1 MFRMIFISSASPVSQ
16 YGIEGEEVKT
26 GQWGSK
32 ELDYKGRGRKAT
44 VAKGR
49 Q

>member
-1 MFRMIFISSASPVSQ
+1 MSSASPVSR
-16 YGIEGEEVKT
+16 YGVKGEEVKT

-44 VAKGR
+44 EAKGR